1 MSAVAFAVGL
11 AASVLSFVI
20 ARPLLHAGGFVPPAY
35 PVVSLTDA
43 FVIRAVLGTALF
55 LALLALFALGVAAI
69 VRHTAAAMT
78 VVVAL
83 SLVPTVLMEFFTGR
97 LREVLQQAAPAAG
110 LSIQITTDRYDTP
123 PLGPWGGLGVT
134 AAWTLAALL
143 VAAWTIGRRDV

>member
-20 ARPLLHAGGFVPPAY
+20 ARPLLHEGGFVPPAY

-78 VVVAL
+78 VVVVSQSRADG
-83 SLVPTVLMEFFTGR
+83 PNGVLHR
-97 LREVLQQAAPAAG
+97 AAPRGAAAG
-110 LSIQITTDRYDTP
+110 GAGGRALDPDHDRP
-123 PLGPWGGLGVT
+123 
-134 AAWTLAALL
+134 
-143 VAAWTIGRRDV
+143 I